1 MVLFQNSHLSFQC
14 YIRILHPMANH
25 FCSLLRPTGGPLRLR
40 HNVWTPG
47 WFGWKDDWWD
57 IHECSRA
64 TQGFSPV
71 RLDHVRSP
79 AGLRGTVE
87 KPPGLLRFCHFVR
100 GPQMQRH
107 NQKPKKCR
115 FPAAFWP
122 TPQQGGLG
130 SHHCALTPQG
140 CQWCSTRL
148 ATQGFV
154 PFIYYNRH
162 KRDAGL
168 WKLKHWFDVFHQ
180 TVRI

>member
-57 IHECSRA
+57 IHECPRA
-64 TQGFSPV
+64 TQRFSPV
-71 RLDHVRSP
+71 TVRLDPLQVC
-79 AGLRGTVE
+79 AALLKNLRGCFDFAILSGDPRCSDTTKSPKSAVFQ
-87 KPPGLLRFCHFVR
+87 LHFDLH
-100 GPQMQRH
+100 PS
-107 NQKPKKCR
+107 KE
-115 FPAAFWP
+115 A
-122 TPQQGGLG
+122 LG